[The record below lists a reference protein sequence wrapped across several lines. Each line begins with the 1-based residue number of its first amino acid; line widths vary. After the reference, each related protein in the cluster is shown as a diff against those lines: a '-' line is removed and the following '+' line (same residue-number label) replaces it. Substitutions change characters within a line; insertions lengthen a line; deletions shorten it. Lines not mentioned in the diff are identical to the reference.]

1 MVFVVSI
8 QQDVMILHSYDG
20 INIDIG
26 IATLNNMQFMK
37 AAACAQLL
45 RCASNES
52 VIVKCISQMNSNLN
66 RVVMFR

>member
-8 QQDVMILHSYDG
+8 QQDVMILHSYGG

-37 AAACAQLL
+37 AA
-45 RCASNES
+45 
-52 VIVKCISQMNSNLN
+52 IVS
-66 RVVMFR
+66 MFQTKVS